1 MYLCHDMPHAHRG
14 HEDIGPPGTKVE
26 AVMSCHLGAENQTQ
40 SSSSSSK
47 CSYCLK
53 AACMVLDL
61 L

>member
-14 HEDIGPPGTKVE
+14 HEDIGSPGTKVE